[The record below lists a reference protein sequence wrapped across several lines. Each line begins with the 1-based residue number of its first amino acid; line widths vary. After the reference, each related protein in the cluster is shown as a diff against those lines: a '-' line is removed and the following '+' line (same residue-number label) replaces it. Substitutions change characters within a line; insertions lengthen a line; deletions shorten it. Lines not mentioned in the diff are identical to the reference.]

1 MSNLEMS
8 AGGREMRFAFD
19 LQAWF
24 DVEKAF
30 GSLTEMNRR
39 FEEQDRPMEAGLE
52 LAAITASAGAR
63 ADGGEPVTVE
73 WLAKVLTPKQA
84 SKAAGMAKAAFVEGM
99 TRDEAEE
106 NEEKPTDEVAEE
118 IQKKTNAGA

>member
-1 MSNLEMS
+1 MNELRMKV
-8 AGGREMRFAFD
+8 GGRELHFAFD

-39 FEEQDRPMEAGLE
+39 FEEQDRPMEAGVA

-63 ADGGEPVTVE
+63 ADGSEPVTTE

-84 SKAAGMAKAAFVEGM
+84 SKASGMAKAAFVEGM

-106 NEEKPTDEVAEE
+106 EEKPTDEVAEE
-118 IQKKTNAGA
+118 IQKKTSAEA

>member
-1 MSNLEMS
+1 MDELRLK

-30 GSLTEMNRR
+30 GSLNEMNRR

-73 WLAKVLTPKQA
+73 WMMQVLTPRQA
-84 SKAAGMAKAAFVEGM
+84 SKAAGMAKAAFVQGM
-99 TRDEAEE
+99 TRDEAED
-106 NEEKPTDEVAEE
+106 EEKPTDEVAEE
-118 IQKKTNAGA
+118 LQKKTSAEA